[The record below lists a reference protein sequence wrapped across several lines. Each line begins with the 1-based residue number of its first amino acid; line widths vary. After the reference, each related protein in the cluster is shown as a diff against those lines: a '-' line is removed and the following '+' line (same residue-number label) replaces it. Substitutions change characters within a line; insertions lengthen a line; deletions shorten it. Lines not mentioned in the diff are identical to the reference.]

1 MNIRILARRWLGLFP
16 AQLTSSP
23 TRGFLLVL
31 ACNTWLAST
40 ALGQF
45 MLSPLAVKETGL
57 GTFPSDATALTNLIN
72 QSGLGVPFVS
82 GSTDFDSYFAPP
94 NSNFS
99 RNADGTKWQSDL
111 SFNLPF
117 GGSVDFD
124 LGDTYLVGKIAI
136 WNISVKSLTVMIS
149 ADPTGPWL
157 DAGRFSLLDQ
167 QSFVSLRATVLD
179 LGAERPGR
187 YVRLSIESEYPVLPT
202 ETFGYVTIG
211 EVVVRAAPAE
221 TLSPIPTVAI
231 ARESNG
237 DITVK
242 FTGTLQFKGDI
253 NGTFVDV
260 PGQPAGTYSIPKAAQ
275 VQVSEQFF
283 RARN

>member
-1 MNIRILARRWLGLFP
+1 MNIRILVRRWLGLFP
-16 AQLTSSP
+16 TRLTSSP
-23 TRGFLLVL
+23 SRGFLLVL
-31 ACNTWLAST
+31 VCNAWVAST

-45 MLSPLAVKETGL
+45 MLSPLALKETGL
-57 GTFPSDATALTNLIN
+57 GTFSSDATALTNLIN
-72 QSGLGVPFVS
+72 QSGLTVPFVT

-99 RNADGTKWQSDL
+99 RNADGTKWQSDF
-111 SFNLPF
+111 SNVPF
-117 GGSVDFD
+117 GGTVDFD
-124 LGDTYLVGKIAI
+124 LGNTYLVSKVAI

-157 DAGRFSLLDQ
+157 DAGKFSLSDQ
-167 QSFVSLRATVLD
+167 QTFVSLRATVLD
-179 LGAERPGR
+179 LGAEHAGR
-187 YVRLSIESEYPVLPT
+187 YVRLSIESEYPALPT
-202 ETFGYVTIG
+202 VTFGYVTIG

-221 TLSPIPTVAI
+221 TSSLIPTVTI
-231 ARESNG
+231 VRESNG
-237 DITVK
+237 DITIK